1 MTWYDQPATPAPTP
15 PIAAPEPRGALGGVK
30 RTVATAMLAV
40 GLLVVGGVAAVNAAD
55 PSASADSNAS
65 TAPADNGSGGTPG
78 ATQAAPDASAR
89 PGRGAGHAAG
99 DCPDKGGTGTGGG
112 TQGSGSTTD
121 NGSPSS
127 PSTSDL

>member
-1 MTWYDQPATPAPTP
+1 MVRPAGDPGTD
-15 PIAAPEPRGALGGVK
+15 AADRGTRAAGALGGVK

-78 ATQAAPDASAR
+78 GTQAAPDASAR
-89 PGRGAGHAAG
+89 PQRGAGHAAG
-99 DCPDKGGTGTGGG
+99 DCPDKAGTGSGGS
-112 TQGSGSTTD
+112 QGSGSTTD
-121 NGSPSS
+121 DGSTSS